1 MTTAVWYAVL
11 LFLQIIRAGFG
22 DIDVYLDSR
31 LYLSAELNGSL
42 RSGVLLVNDEIIGE
56 YESSARYRQVYLVF
70 PTMELPPL
78 EKDPP
83 AEPIAEPI
91 AKPVVES
98 VADETLP
105 APPPI
110 PIDLTPTPAPP
121 PPVYASGPLPPLV
134 IDFTTALLE
143 IASLDIGEERE
154 LPEATYEELAG
165 TWLLRREQNRLSLSN
180 PDMGLI
186 VILHFNAIN
195 YYIQLTGEGAER

>member
-78 EKDPP
+78 ELEKDPP
-83 AEPIAEPI
+83 AEPIA
-91 AKPVVES
+91 KS

-110 PIDLTPTPAPP
+110 PIDLTPTPVPP
-121 PPVYASGPLPPLV
+121 PPVYASGPLPPPCHRLHHG
-134 IDFTTALLE
+134 TP
-143 IASLDIGEERE
+143 GNC
-154 LPEATYEELAG
+154 LPRHWRRTRAT
-165 TWLLRREQNRLSLSN
+165 
-180 PDMGLI
+180 
-186 VILHFNAIN
+186 
-195 YYIQLTGEGAER
+195 

>member
-78 EKDPP
+78 ELEKDPP
-83 AEPIAEPI
+83 AEPIAEPV

-105 APPPI
+105 APPI
-110 PIDLTPTPAPP
+110 PIDLTPTPP

-154 LPEATYEELAG
+154 LPETETTYEELAG

-186 VILHFNAIN
+186 VILHF
-195 YYIQLTGEGAER
+195 